1 MNFME
6 ELLTRLNTRVFVQF
20 QTIYK
25 TFEFRIY
32 ALRNIRRLAQIE
44 MYVSLMPLLLASTQ
58 IFENS

>member
-25 TFEFRIY
+25 TFELRIY

-44 MYVSLMPLLLASTQ
+44 MYVSLMPLLLPSTQ